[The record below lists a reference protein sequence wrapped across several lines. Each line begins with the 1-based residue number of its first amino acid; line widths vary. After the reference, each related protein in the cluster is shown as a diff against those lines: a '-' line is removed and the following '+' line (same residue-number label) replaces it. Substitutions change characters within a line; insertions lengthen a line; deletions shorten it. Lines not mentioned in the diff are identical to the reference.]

1 MHMKLLRGFRQS
13 YSTNTQTPCSCGQKR
28 TAERNCTRQNSPK
41 AVPGQEK
48 SQLLAWTFY
57 HRFFSLLVF
66 CLLLSASSLTFGQS
80 TFGSVRGVVQDASGA
95 VVSDTEIVLHSTDEN
110 TGRSVNADASGSFVL
125 ENVKAG
131 KYSLHAHHNGFA
143 DTVIS
148 GISVEAR
155 QDLRLTVALN
165 IAEQSTTVQV
175 TSDADQI
182 NTENATLDD
191 SKSNIEMT
199 QLPLNNRA
207 TTTSPLGALGL
218 SPNVQTDSSGN
229 ISLGGASSS
238 MVNFSVDGISTANVR
253 QNGAL
258 QDASPSQE
266 GIAAVKVTSFNNS
279 AEFSQVG
286 DVTFTTKNGG
296 NQVHGSA
303 FEYLQNDALNA
314 VPYNFSGKAPRKL
327 NTFGFSL
334 SGPIVIPHLYD
345 GHSKTFFFADYEGN
359 RRSTAVFQQYVV
371 PTQAERDGD
380 LSGFGSS

>member
-57 HRFFSLLVF
+57 HRFFTLLV
-66 CLLLSASSLTFGQS
+66 CSLVLSTASLAHGQS

-95 VVSDTEIVLHSTDEN
+95 VISDTQIVLHSTDEN
-110 TGRSVNADASGSFVL
+110 TERTAVADASGSFNL

-131 KYSLHAHHNGFA
+131 KYTLSAHHSGFA
-143 DTVIS
+143 DTMIS
-148 GISVEAR
+148 GISLEAR

-182 NTENATLDD
+182 NTENAPLND
-191 SKSNIEMT
+191 SKSNLEMT

-207 TTTSPLGALGL
+207 TTTSPLGSLGL
-218 SPNVQTDSSGN
+218 SPNVQTDSAGN

-258 QDASPSQE
+258 QDAYPSQE

-296 NQVHGSA
+296 
-303 FEYLQNDALNA
+303 
-314 VPYNFSGKAPRKL
+314 
-327 NTFGFSL
+327 
-334 SGPIVIPHLYD
+334 
-345 GHSKTFFFADYEGN
+345 
-359 RRSTAVFQQYVV
+359 
-371 PTQAERDGD
+371 
-380 LSGFGSS
+380 

>member
-1 MHMKLLRGFRQS
+1 MHYQWLSRFTNYAGLFGVRGDAMNFLRGLRHSDSHNIHPSCTSRQERTS
-13 YSTNTQTPCSCGQKR
+13 STGQNTPEAVLGK
-28 TAERNCTRQNSPK
+28 ERSRLR
-41 AVPGQEK
+41 AR
-48 SQLLAWTFY
+48 TFY
-57 HRFFSLLVF
+57 HWFFPIVVL
-66 CLLLSASSLTFGQS
+66 CLLLTGPSPTFGQS

-110 TGRSVNADASGSFVL
+110 TERKVNADASGNFIL

-131 KYSLHAHHNGFA
+131 KYSLQAHHNGFA
-143 DTVIS
+143 DTLIS

-229 ISLGGASSS
+229 IALGGASSS

-258 QDASPSQE
+258 QDAYPSQE
-266 GIAAVKVTSFNNS
+266 GIAAVKVT
-279 AEFSQVG
+279 
-286 DVTFTTKNGG
+286 
-296 NQVHGSA
+296 
-303 FEYLQNDALNA
+303 
-314 VPYNFSGKAPRKL
+314 
-327 NTFGFSL
+327 
-334 SGPIVIPHLYD
+334 
-345 GHSKTFFFADYEGN
+345 
-359 RRSTAVFQQYVV
+359 
-371 PTQAERDGD
+371 
-380 LSGFGSS
+380 